1 MESMSGP
8 TVLAMLFAEAAG
20 QNASV
25 PLGCVLGVSVIITC
39 QLGKAMVPGT
49 WSNIFIDISLK
60 VLGVCVCVFLEDINI

>member
-1 MESMSGP
+1 MHQCP
-8 TVLAMLFAEAAG
+8 WAC
-20 QNASV
+20 V
-25 PLGCVLGVSVIITC
+25 PGVTVIITC